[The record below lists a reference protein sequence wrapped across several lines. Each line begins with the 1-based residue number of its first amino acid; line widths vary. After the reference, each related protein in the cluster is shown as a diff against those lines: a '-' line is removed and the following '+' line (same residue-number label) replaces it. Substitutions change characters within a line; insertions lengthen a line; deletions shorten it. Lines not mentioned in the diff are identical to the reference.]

1 MTPLVIDP
9 SDEMV
14 LGSSSGTRS
23 SSSSCCFDVG
33 SRIICQLKLLPLTI
47 YAGTFSNSRNMPLGP
62 ENP

>member
-14 LGSSSGTRS
+14 LGSGGTSSS

>member
-14 LGSSSGTRS
+14 LRSGGTR